1 MELYG
6 GIDLHSN
13 NNVVVLLD
21 EEDLVLLRAFTR
33 VAWPR

>member
-13 NNVVVLLD
+13 NNVGSSA
-21 EEDLVLLRAFTR
+21 ELVGKIWFWKIAK
-33 VAWPR
+33 